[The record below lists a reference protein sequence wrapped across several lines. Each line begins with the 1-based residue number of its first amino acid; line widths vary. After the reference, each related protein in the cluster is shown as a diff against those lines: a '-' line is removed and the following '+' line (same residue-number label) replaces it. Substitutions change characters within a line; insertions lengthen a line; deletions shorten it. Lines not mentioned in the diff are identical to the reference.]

1 MRALS
6 RTIAALLLTLW
17 AGLAGAHKASDAYLR
32 LERSGAESVAL
43 RWDIALRDLDALL
56 ALDADDDGAITW
68 REVGA
73 KRAEIERY
81 ATSRLH
87 IAGCALRTD
96 SDAAGA
102 PLERRVDGT
111 YFVLRLAG
119 DCPRLA
125 SAQDLTLGYALF
137 AELDPTHR
145 GLLRTE
151 RGDGRAHLASLAP
164 GAAAA
169 HIDVG
174 AATQVAATASP
185 VQAAMPAAATPPAAP
200 ETVPAPAG
208 AGARLVEDGARHIL
222 GGADHLL
229 FLVCLLLPAV
239 LRRAPDGRWR
249 PVERWRDALR
259 PVLWTVTMFTVA
271 HSITLGLAAAKLV
284 SVSPRVIEPAI
295 ALTIALAAWDNLRPL
310 IGARRHGFTFAFGLI
325 HGFGFAEVLAELELP
340 PAEFMSALLR
350 FNIGVELG
358 QLLVVLPLLALLLAL
373 RGRRVYASALLP
385 TGSTLALV
393 AAAGWFVERVFDL
406 GFMPI

>member
-1 MRALS
+1 MRVWN
-6 RTIAALLLTLW
+6 RTFAALLLALW

-32 LERSGAESVAL
+32 LERSGAAAIAL

-56 ALDADDDGAITW
+56 ALDGDDDGAITW

-81 ATSRLH
+81 AASRLH
-87 IAGCALRTD
+87 IAGCALRPAA
-96 SDAAGA
+96 DAAGA

-111 YFVLRLAG
+111 YLVLRLAG

-125 SAQDLTLGYALF
+125 SAQDLALGYALF

-151 RGDGRAHLASLAP
+151 RGDGRVHVASLVP
-164 GAAAA
+164 GAAAT
-169 HIDVG
+169 HIDIG
-174 AATQVAATASP
+174 AAPPVAALALPGSASP
-185 VQAAMPAAATPPAAP
+185 APMPMPAAVAPPVAAAA
-200 ETVPAPAG
+200 ETQ
-208 AGARLVEDGARHIL
+208 LLLDGLRHIL

-229 FLVCLLLPAV
+229 FLACLLLPAV

-249 PVERWRDALR
+249 PVERWQDALR
-259 PVLWTVTMFTVA
+259 PMLWTVTMFTIA
-271 HSITLGLAAAKLV
+271 HSITLGLAAARLV

-310 IGARRHGFTFAFGLI
+310 FGARRHGFTFAFGLI

-358 QLLVVLPLLALLLAL
+358 QLLVVLPLLTLLLAL
-373 RGRRVYASALLP
+373 RGRRVYARALVP
-385 TGSTLALV
+385 TGSALAL
-393 AAAGWFVERVFDL
+393 AAAGGWFVERVFDL

>member
-1 MRALS
+1 MRALT
-6 RTIAALLLTLW
+6 RTLAALLLALW
-17 AGLAGAHKASDAYLR
+17 GGLAGAHKASDAYLR
-32 LERSGAESVAL
+32 IERSDAWSIAL

-73 KRAEIERY
+73 RRAEIERY
-81 ATSRLH
+81 AVSRLRLD
-87 IAGCALRTD
+87 GCALHL
-96 SDAAGA
+96 DADAPGA

-111 YFVLRLAG
+111 YFVLRLSG

-125 SAQDLTLGYALF
+125 AAQDLTLGYALF

-145 GLLRTE
+145 GLLRAE
-151 RGDGRAHLASLAP
+151 RGDGRVQVVSLAP
-164 GAAAA
+164 GGTAAKVDIGAARPVEATEAAAA
-169 HIDVG
+169 APASMSTANAPPS
-174 AATQVAATASP
+174 AA
-185 VQAAMPAAATPPAAP
+185 PAAD
-200 ETVPAPAG
+200 EQ
-208 AGARLVEDGARHIL
+208 LLLDGLRHIL

-229 FLVCLLLPAV
+229 FLACLLLPAV

-271 HSITLGLAAAKLV
+271 HSLTLGLAAARLV
-284 SVSPRVIEPAI
+284 SMSPRVIEPAI

-310 IGARRHGFTFAFGLI
+310 FGARRHGFTFAFGLI

-340 PAEFMSALLR
+340 PAEFIGALLR
-350 FNIGVELG
+350 FNLGVELG

-373 RGRRVYASALLP
+373 RGRRVYARALLP
-385 TGSTLALV
+385 AGSALALV

-406 GFMPI
+406 GFMPL